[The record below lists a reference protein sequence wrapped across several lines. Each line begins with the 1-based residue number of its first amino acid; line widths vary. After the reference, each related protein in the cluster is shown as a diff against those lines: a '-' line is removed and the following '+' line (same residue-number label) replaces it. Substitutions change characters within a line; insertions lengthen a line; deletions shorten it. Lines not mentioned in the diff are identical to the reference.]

1 MEYNNDNKNN
11 NYSFKIHEVI
21 IMVAAACFLS
31 FFAGSTIME
40 LKMNRNFENTKTIK
54 ENIKDKSLR
63 RFIDNYEYII
73 DNYYK
78 EIDKEDLINGA
89 IEGMMGILDDPY
101 TVYMEDDAYSNFNI
115 ILNGSYNGIGIEIAQ
130 STDNKLYIVG
140 IIEDS
145 PASKSD
151 LEVGDIIIGF
161 NDQDISSYTAT
172 EFSNLVSN
180 NNETEFK
187 IKVLRG
193 SEEKEFTI
201 SKENINLASVASKVY
216 EINDHKVGYIYI
228 SVFAINT
235 VNQFKEELTK
245 LEKENIDSLIID
257 VRSNNGGHLST
268 AEEIASMFVD
278 DSYIIYKTVKN
289 GKTTSYKSKG
299 KKTRKYPI
307 VALVDSHSASASEL
321 LVGCLKDNL
330 NATVIGTKTYGKG
343 TVQELIT
350 LTNGDQYKITTR
362 EWLTPKGT
370 QVNGVGIAPDIEVKL
385 SINYFTNPS
394 DETDNQ
400 LQEALNYITK

>member
-1 MEYNNDNKNN
+1 MEYNNENKNN

-40 LKMNRNFENTKTIK
+40 LKMNRNFEDTKTIK

-78 EIDKEDLINGA
+78 DIDKEELINGA
-89 IEGMMGILDDPY
+89 IEGMMGTLDDPY
-101 TVYMEDDAYSNFNI
+101 TVYMEDDAYNNFNI
-115 ILNGSYNGIGIEIAQ
+115 ILNGSYNGIGVEIAQ
-130 STDNKLYIVG
+130 STDNKLYILG
-140 IIEDS
+140 IIDDS
-145 PASKSD
+145 PASKSG
-151 LEVGDIIIGF
+151 LAVGDIIIGF
-161 NDQDISSYTAT
+161 NDEDVSSYTAS
-172 EFSNLVSN
+172 EFSDLVSSCNDTKLKIRVMRN
-180 NNETEFK
+180 N
-187 IKVLRG
+187 
-193 SEEKEFTI
+193 EEKEFTI
-201 SKENINLASVASKVY
+201 SKENINLASVASKIY

-235 VNQFKEELTK
+235 VEQFKDELNK

-299 KKTRKYPI
+299 KKTKKYPI
-307 VALVDSHSASASEL
+307 VALVDSRSASASEL

-330 NATVIGTKTYGKG
+330 NATVVGTKTYGKG

-370 QVNGVGIAPDIEVKL
+370 QVNGVGIEPDVEVKL
-385 SINYFTNPS
+385 STSYFINPS
-394 DETDNQ
+394 EETDNQ